1 MPEIKNT
8 FTQGRMNKDLD
19 ERIIP
24 NGEYR
29 HAMNVRVTSSEDASV
44 GVIQNLL
51 GNIRADQNIVPQNYM
66 CIATIADDKNNN
78 IYWFITIKDLS
89 DPVDV
94 ILQHNVNSNITKLV
108 LVDSNNDTLKF
119 SNKIITGINVID
131 DFIFWTDNYSEP
143 KKIHIPSCLQGTD
156 QSLGLNQHTELFIE
170 NVSQGLITE
179 DNITVIRKNPK
190 TQPIIKITAP
200 TSTNNAPLFEK
211 VFPRFSFRYKY
222 KDGEY
227 SSFGPFTDVVFNP
240 IYTDGFSKENAYSE
254 KEVYNTAMVNSID
267 YIDVSGF
274 KNSSLPNDVVQV
286 EILYKEDGSSVVFS
300 IKKIN
305 TDDEEWQ
312 TNSYTIK
319 SESIFAAIPE
329 NQLLRSWDNVPKK
342 ALAQEVTGN
351 RIVYGNYT
359 QNYDLKDLAGN
370 KVRTKLT
377 AGYGLRQHNKNI
389 DTTGVPSIKSQRKY
403 QLGLVWGDK
412 YGRETPV
419 FTNDEGGVD
428 VSWSNSSG
436 DLNASVPS
444 SLNLTIDSEYP
455 SWADYYKVYV
465 KETSGEYYNLLMTK
479 AYGQKDLNVF
489 DDEKD
494 RVWLAF
500 VSADRNKIETGD
512 YLILKKKI
520 DGIQD
525 QIPIQNKFKVLD
537 VVNEAPDAIK
547 FEYLNLG
554 RASQAVDS
562 TETYLQDVLMTEQSN
577 AIGSQTDMIH
587 INRSE
592 WVNAVGGGSLTQGGN
607 NEEMYVEN
615 IYMSWSTP
623 EQNSEKYRVVSIVF
637 DNPNYMCRLDRPI
650 SEEDSIIAIGEETFP
665 ALAKTLIFKC
675 ERKEEKLVEEFSG
688 KFFAQIV
695 SSETITPEVET
706 ATLNQNFYVSSS
718 ATINWFYDKEATNGN
733 NGSTGVINRMVGNH
747 FPDNSGHAEDLS
759 GYIPSTGGTNLQENW
774 DLLAEQLHA
783 TEKKGWFIDSMYMA
797 AGQIKPSNS
806 LAKYAGETWQGL
818 RWSRLST
825 SKLPQWIEFADNN
838 GDPSGDYGW
847 GNEFNNEAMLPL
859 QAGYSPRAWGDNLSG
874 YMQSFIPALAAA
886 QNLNVNGL
894 EGFIETQDTHT
905 GTPVAYNIGPNG
917 TPPSSDAGSRRWISP
932 SSIANKP
939 FRGAPD
945 NTYGDP
951 NTTGKHYIHLSFL
964 APGVDLHDGQWNVT
978 GLPTYNTTTFFGK
991 DSFGNH
997 LQGIYG
1003 GGIFNDPT
1011 NGNTVEMEGNYNDAN
1026 EAQATAPSRGIGQ
1039 GYDNYYFDK
1048 HRNQWDPTY
1057 GGDSRGIGNFILNL
1071 EVGYKF
1077 KFSSDADT
1085 IFEVMSTPIK
1095 KYIYN
1100 HTPWVARWEY
1110 DGVDMVYGNDSVD
1123 EAVLTWANDQTDA
1136 NFIAAKKKI
1145 VDFGRADNRRVCYI
1159 FEVDTTPVNGTS
1171 INPAVATNLD
1181 VNSQLDVEFMTSDQ
1195 NVLLSQITQTAA
1207 IWETEPK
1214 EKDNLDIYYEASQSY
1229 PTKLTEKSRELI
1241 APVGCRVVILGTPI
1255 DSNGD
1260 SVVIM
1265 DIENK
1270 LAEWQSADT
1279 FLLDVGFQG
1288 NDSQGVPENLNY
1300 DDVKIRFINENGSYF
1315 DTKIQD
1321 TGSDTVY
1328 GDDRKSFTIALNKGN
1343 TVGLSWFNCFSFGN
1357 GIESNRIKD
1366 DFNQPK
1372 IGNGVKASITLD
1384 QEYKEEN
1391 RKNGLIFSGIYNST
1405 SGVNNLNQFIMAENI
1420 TKDLNPTYGSIQKL
1434 FQRRISLVT
1443 FCEDRVISIT
1453 SNKDALFNA
1462 DGNAQLVSTNAVLG
1476 DATPFAGDFGIS
1488 KNPESFAKESYR
1500 AYFADK
1506 QRGAVLRLSMDG
1518 LTPISDAG
1526 MDDYFRDN
1534 LKIGGEIVGGFDA
1547 HSKDYNLTIKS
1558 FKPTN
1563 NFIINSDLSSGDG
1576 NVDYT
1581 ALLGVP
1587 EVIVNGN
1594 LSSAVSFTPA
1604 TSPTISG
1611 QLNLTNNRFLDFHTI
1626 CQNYPGY
1633 LIGDI
1638 EEQSYSTVTTQTSF
1652 TTFTLGSVEITEQ
1665 LLWNA
1670 FGTNDNNPFSS
1681 TGTGQYY
1688 DRAYQV
1694 LRSYTSDFVTQSTA
1708 EANDSASTNSLIW
1721 SYNSEIPYMKFPYDA
1736 NFPLTGQW
1744 YTGQYVSFNNVGPSG
1759 EIFWNKD
1766 TDGYMNQ
1773 ANPLSQVRFSSPP
1786 TQASHRDPWFNTT
1799 SSPNSGRGLVFDKTT
1814 STQFL
1819 IFPGVKTNIND
1830 TVTPTPV
1837 LTEYPYSVPTTI
1849 FNGEEVR
1856 IQISARGFTYVN
1868 APGSPQDPPSAD
1880 HWRYVTIQLY
1890 DGATALGN
1898 SVIMDPANLQG
1909 SITQGY
1915 ADYNYVPVT
1924 QGAPGN
1930 TDECRIGFQT
1940 TAAVNFPTLEH
1951 NTARTHDV
1959 SFKFTNGSD
1968 ETEAVIVQDLQVYIR
1983 FVDDNGAEID
1993 ELYGSIEYFKMTK
2006 EYQMTGVNG
2015 FTTSQVGNGDPVPP
2029 HDVTAFTRVEHV
2041 GFDDWSINLHSP
2053 NYSADPTGTLLSDTD
2068 FNAIADTTYG
2078 PDHDK
2083 STITYTQ
2090 VDGTTHSWDES
2101 ESGPTFNG
2109 NGVSDPSNISNYNN
2123 YSNDEFVWDGSTM
2136 SGQGTL
2142 VQSFTP
2148 INNNWYALYL
2158 DISSVSPTG
2167 SAPELLYHNV
2177 TFEQVT
2183 EYIGDYS
2190 TPVNYYRAIFQG
2202 DSNNTN
2208 IKIKLYENSS
2218 ITIRTINLIDISETY
2233 TGGTASNW
2241 NLLRNS
2247 SPENP
2252 NHSYDTPK
2260 IYVDNNNCINFSN
2273 PSGNVE
2279 PLNAIQ
2285 DLSSS
2290 NLVAT
2295 ATGYELKFLVTDYI
2309 SGALSFILTGINTV
2323 GMYQQYGSNV
2333 IDRNG
2338 EYVIQL
2344 NIGDGGPYDVMIDN
2358 IPQHVT
2364 STILNNQYSNTYPS
2378 RLSFFDSQ
2386 GFEGCIDNISLT
2398 DITTYFQGGGIEGF
2412 VMTGFDSAFNN
2423 YISFDSV
2430 NENIYFSS
2438 SPILGPTGELIAL
2451 EQKIEKN
2458 FNAGDLCRV
2467 NFDFVFDGIA
2477 PLGLSYSGAIS
2488 GYYYNSNGEGFE
2500 FGQISNNG
2508 NYNALH
2514 TIGDSVIGVNTP
2526 TIDNVLPPGSVHP
2539 LLNTFVIY
2547 VLQENTS
2554 GTIDNILFRQEF
2566 LSINEETISFNE
2578 NVRGWTSFKS
2588 FIPEHSVSL
2597 SGDYYT
2603 FHNGGMFK
2611 HNEEIIVNEKDTNRN
2626 MFYGVPED
2634 STLTLVLNSEP
2645 SVIKSFNTLQY
2656 EGSQSKIKAF
2666 TEYTDPID
2674 NQFYTT
2680 KDTYNNLDKK
2690 GWSVEF
2696 IKTDKQAG
2704 TLKEFIEKEG
2714 KWFNYITGSPTD
2726 PSDTASLNFQGLG
2739 IVQEIITPP
2748 PPPPPPV

>member
-51 GNIRADQNIVPQNYM
+51 GNIRADENIVPQNYM
-66 CIATIADDKNNN
+66 CIATIADDKNDN

-156 QSLGLNQHTELFIE
+156 QSLGLTQHTELFIE

-200 TSTNNAPLFEK
+200 TSTNTAPLFEK

-240 IYTDGFSKENAYSE
+240 IYTEGFSKENAYSE

-389 DTTGVPSIKSQRKY
+389 DNTGIPSIKSQRKY

-428 VSWSNSSG
+428 VNWSNSSG

-489 DDEKD
+489 DEEKD

-520 DGIQD
+520 DGIQN
-525 QIPIQNKFKVLD
+525 QISIQNKFKVLD

-554 RASQAVDS
+554 RASQIIDS
-562 TETYLQDVLMTEQSN
+562 SDTYLQNVLMTEQDNS
-577 AIGSQTDMIH
+577 IGNQTDMIH

-623 EQNSEKYRVVSIVF
+623 EQNSEKYRVVSIIF
-637 DNPNYMCRLDRPI
+637 DNSNYMCRLDRPI
-650 SEEDSIIAIGEETFP
+650 SEEDSLIAIGVETFP

-675 ERKEEKLVEEFSG
+675 ERKEERLVEEFSG

-695 SSETITPEVET
+695 SSEAITPEVQT
-706 ATLNQNFYVSSS
+706 ANLVESFYISSS
-718 ATINWFYDKEATNGN
+718 ATINWFYDKQATNGN
-733 NGSTGVINRMVGNH
+733 DGLNGVINRMVGNH
-747 FPDNSGHAEDLS
+747 FPAIDTGNASLSNPEDLT
-759 GYIPSTGGTNLQENW
+759 GYISTGGTKLQEDW
-774 DLLAEQLHA
+774 DLLATQLHA

-825 SKLPQWIEFADNN
+825 SNIPQWIEFADNN

-847 GNEFNNEAMLPL
+847 GVGILPL
-859 QAGYSPRAWGDNLSG
+859 QAGYSPRAWGDNLSA
-874 YMQSFIPALAAA
+874 YMQSFVTALATA

-905 GTPVAYNIGPNG
+905 GTPVNYNIGPNG
-917 TPPSSDAGSRRWISP
+917 TPPSSNAGSRRWISP
-932 SSIANKP
+932 SNTANKP
-939 FRGAPD
+939 FTGVPD

-964 APGVDLHDGQWNVT
+964 APGVDLHDGFDSTNI
-978 GLPTYNTTTFFGK
+978 GDKDSTTLFGK
-991 DSFGNH
+991 DSFGNY

-1003 GGIFNDPT
+1003 GGVFNDPV
-1011 NGNTVEMEGNYNDAN
+1011 NLNTVEMEGNYNDAN
-1026 EAQATAPSRGIGQ
+1026 EAQATPPSRGVGQ
-1039 GYDNYYFDK
+1039 GYDNYYSDR
-1048 HRNQWDPTY
+1048 HNNQWDPTY
-1057 GGDSRGIGNFILNL
+1057 GGDSRGIGNFIQNL

-1110 DGVDMVYGNDSVD
+1110 DGVNMVYGNDSVD
-1123 EAVLTWANDQTDA
+1123 EAVLTWANDRTLV
-1136 NFIAAKKKI
+1136 NFNKAKEKI

-1159 FEVDTTPVNGTS
+1159 FEVDTTPINGSSIDTS
-1171 INPAVATNLD
+1171 VDTNLD
-1181 VNSQLDVEFMTSDQ
+1181 VDSQLDIEFMTSDQ

-1255 DSNGD
+1255 NSNGD

-1270 LAEWQSADT
+1270 LVEWQSANT

-1288 NDSQGVPENLNY
+1288 NDLQNVPENLNY
-1300 DDVKIRFINENGSYF
+1300 DDVSIRFINENGSYF
-1315 DTKIQD
+1315 DTKIRD

-1328 GDDRKSFTIALNKGN
+1328 GDDRKLFTIALNRGN

-1443 FCEDRVISIT
+1443 FCEDKVISIT

-1518 LTPISDAG
+1518 ITPISDAG

-1534 LKIGGEIVGGFDA
+1534 LKLGGEIVGGFDA

-1558 FKPTN
+1558 FKPTS
-1563 NFIINSDLSSGDG
+1563 NFIINSDLSSGAG
-1576 NVDYT
+1576 TVDYT
-1581 ALLGVP
+1581 TLLGVP
-1587 EVIVNGN
+1587 EVIVNGD

-1604 TSPTISG
+1604 TDPTILG
-1611 QLNLTNNRFLDFHTI
+1611 QLNLTNNRFLEFHTI
-1626 CQNYPGY
+1626 CQNYQGY

-1638 EEQSYSTVTTQTSF
+1638 QGESQSTVSTQTSF
-1652 TTFTLGSVEITEQ
+1652 TTFTLGSVSITQQ
-1665 LLWNA
+1665 LLYNA

-1681 TGTGQYY
+1681 TGIGIHSDNT
-1688 DRAYQV
+1688 YQV
-1694 LRSYTSDFVTQSTA
+1694 LRSYTSDFVTESIA
-1708 EANDSASTNSLIW
+1708 EANTQADTNSIVW

-1736 NFPLTGQW
+1736 NFPLTGEW
-1744 YTGQYVSFNNVGPSG
+1744 YTGAYLSFNNVGPSG

-1773 ANPLSQVRFSSPP
+1773 VNGPFPGLAQVRF
-1786 TQASHRDPWFNTT
+1786 ASGGGPAATHRDPWFNTT
-1799 SSPNSGRGLVFDKTT
+1799 STPNSGRGIVFDKTT

-1830 TVTPTPV
+1830 IVTPTPV
-1837 LTEYPYSVPTTI
+1837 LTEYPNTVPTTI

-1856 IQISARGFTYVN
+1856 IQFVARGFTYVN
-1868 APGSPQDPPSAD
+1868 TPGSPQAPPSTD

-1898 SVIMDPANLQG
+1898 SVIMDPTNLQG

-1915 ADYNYVPVT
+1915 ADYNYIPVP
-1924 QGAPGN
+1924 QGAPST
-1930 TDECRIGFQT
+1930 TDECRIGFKNT
-1940 TAAVNFPTLEH
+1940 SAVNFPVLEH

-1968 ETEAVIVQDLQVYIR
+1968 ETEAAIVQDLQVYIR
-1983 FVDDNGAEID
+1983 FVDDDGNEID
-1993 ELYGSIEYFKMTK
+1993 ELYGSIEYFEMTK
-2006 EYQMTGVNG
+2006 EYQMTDVDG
-2015 FTTSQVGNGDPVPP
+2015 FTDSQVGNGDFVPP
-2029 HDVTAFTRVEHV
+2029 YDVTAFTRVQHV

-2053 NYSADPTGTLLSDTD
+2053 TFSADPTGTLLSDAD
-2068 FNAIADTTYG
+2068 FNALADTTYG

-2090 VDGTTHSWDES
+2090 VDGTTYSWDES

-2109 NGVSDPSNISNYNN
+2109 NGVSDPSNITNYNN
-2123 YSNDEFVWDGSTM
+2123 YTNDEFVWDGSTM

-2148 INNNWYALYL
+2148 IDNNWYALYL

-2167 SAPELLYHNV
+2167 DAPELLYYNV

-2183 EYIGDYS
+2183 EFIGDYS

-2202 DSNNTN
+2202 DSSNAN

-2241 NLLRNS
+2241 NLLRDN

-2273 PSGNVE
+2273 PPGDLAN
-2279 PLNAIQ
+2279 LDAIQ

-2295 ATGYELKFLVTDYI
+2295 ASGYELKFLVTDYI
-2309 SGALSFILTGINTV
+2309 SGALSYYLTGANSVGTV
-2323 GMYQQYGSNV
+2323 QQHGANV

-2344 NIGDGGPYDVMIDN
+2344 NIGDSGPYDVVINN
-2358 IPQHVT
+2358 IPQHTT
-2364 STILNNQYSNTYPS
+2364 STFTNNNTIYPS
-2378 RLSFFDSQ
+2378 RIEFHDTA

-2412 VMTGFDSAFNN
+2412 VMTGFDSEFND

-2430 NENIYFSS
+2430 YEYIVFSS
-2438 SPILGPTGELIAL
+2438 SPILGPTNELIAL

-2467 NFDFVFDGIA
+2467 NFDFVLTGVA

-2500 FGQISNNG
+2500 FGQISGSG

-2514 TIGDSVIGVNTP
+2514 TIGDSVIGTNTP
-2526 TIDNVLPPGSVHP
+2526 TIDTVLPQGSVHP
-2539 LLNTFVIY
+2539 LLNTFVVY

-2566 LSINEETISFNE
+2566 VSINEETISFNE

-2626 MFYGVPED
+2626 MFYGVSQD

-2666 TEYTDPID
+2666 TEYTDPSD
-2674 NQFYTT
+2674 GQFYTT

-2714 KWFNYITGSPTD
+2714 KWFNYITGSPTN
-2726 PSDTASLNFQGLG
+2726 PSDTANLNFQGLG
-2739 IVQEIITPP
+2739 IVEGIIIL
-2748 PPPPPPV
+2748 